1 MGERRRYRYDDR
13 DDRRRNRSETPVA
26 LIVSLAVGI
35 PAALAALFVIVIL
48 VNREPD
54 FEPQPVVHNEPIFA
68 PKPPDAPPANP
79 MLVANA
85 LAQPAPPQG
94 IPGKR
99 MIDLIPLIDPG
110 QDAVH
115 GRWAVADNVLHC
127 NDGSFVPRIKIPY
140 RPPEEY
146 DFIVTFSQPGLRNGI
161 SLVMPN
167 PNGGS
172 FFWALGFDDGSQFCF
187 HSNPDKGG
195 KIPGLIAVNTAYTT
209 TVKVRKN
216 SVQGLVNG
224 KLLME
229 LKTDYKDLTCDD
241 WRKIPD
247 TTNLAVACDDPTV
260 FHYVRVI
267 EITGRGKR
275 TR

>member
-1 MGERRRYRYDDR
+1 MGEGTRYRYDDR

-35 PAALAALFVIVIL
+35 PAALAVLFVIVML
-48 VNREPD
+48 VNQEPD
-54 FEPQPVVHNEPIFA
+54 FELQPVVRNEPIFA
-68 PKPPDAPPANP
+68 PKPPDAPRANP

-85 LAQPAPPQG
+85 LPQPAPPRG

-161 SLVMPN
+161 SLAAGGVAIGMVVALAAAPLMRSLLNGMSPRDPLIFVTISLILLTATSVASWIPAHRATRVDPN
-167 PNGGS
+167 A
-172 FFWALGFDDGSQFCF
+172 ALRC
-187 HSNPDKGG
+187 
-195 KIPGLIAVNTAYTT
+195 
-209 TVKVRKN
+209 
-216 SVQGLVNG
+216 
-224 KLLME
+224 E
-229 LKTDYKDLTCDD
+229 
-241 WRKIPD
+241 
-247 TTNLAVACDDPTV
+247 
-260 FHYVRVI
+260 
-267 EITGRGKR
+267 
-275 TR
+275 